1 MNLFGLLALVL
12 AAIFFGAA
20 VYINIA
26 EQPARL
32 ELDNSAALKEW
43 GPAYKR
49 GYAMQAT
56 LAIASGLAGLAAW
69 WSEGDALWIAGA
81 VAMIANWPYTLL
93 AIMPVNRQLE
103 STDPAA
109 ASVQTLK
116 LLIRWGRLHGVRS
129 LLGAAATL
137 LYAAALLRG

>member
-1 MNLFGLLALVL
+1 MSMFGLLALVL

-26 EQPARL
+26 EHPARL
-32 ELDNSAALKEW
+32 GLDDSAALKQW
-43 GPAYKR
+43 APAYKR

-56 LAIASGLAGLAAW
+56 LAIASGIAGLVAW
-69 WSEGDALWIAGA
+69 WSHGGWLWLAGA
-81 VAMIANWPYTLL
+81 ATIVANWPYTLL

-103 STDPAA
+103 STDPGA
-109 ASVQTLK
+109 ASAQTLR

-137 LYAAALLRG
+137 LYAAALLRS